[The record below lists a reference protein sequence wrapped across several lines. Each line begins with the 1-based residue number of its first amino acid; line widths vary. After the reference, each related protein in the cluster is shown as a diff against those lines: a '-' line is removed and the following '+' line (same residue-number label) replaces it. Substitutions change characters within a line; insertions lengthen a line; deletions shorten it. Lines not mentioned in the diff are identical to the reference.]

1 MAQRL
6 ALWVAPVAQAGW
18 HACEAELVLPAVAAR
33 RTDFLDLHVAVPVIG
48 GGHLAAVGGH
58 ADQHRVVPESAA
70 AKLADGELAFPAN
83 FRGSGIADV

>member
-1 MAQRL
+1 M
-6 ALWVAPVAQAGW
+6 
-18 HACEAELVLPAVAAR
+18 LPAVAAR

-70 AKLADGELAFPAN
+70 AELTDIELAFPAH
-83 FRGSGIADV
+83 FRGGRIADMGVVCPDHGLG